1 MVRRPLSDEERTLF
15 ESAMHDSA
23 PLKKATRPH
32 KKHAPAKESA
42 RAKPCEKIM
51 EPDGAQ
57 SQQRH
62 LRRTVGIDGNT
73 AERLRRGQLEPQAR
87 LDLHGMSERDAHRA
101 LVTFVR
107 AARARKLRLLLVV
120 TGKGAGSKTKPAD
133 EMEFDLGLD
142 MRARGILRTLTPRW
156 LREPGLAEGVADV
169 REAHRRHGGSG
180 ALYVYL
186 RKGEER

>member
-1 MVRRPLSDEERTLF
+1 MVKRSLSEAERELF
-15 ESAMHDSA
+15 ETAMRDSA
-23 PLKKATRPH
+23 PLQKQSRPRKK
-32 KKHAPAKESA
+32 PASA
-42 RAKPCEKIM
+42 KSPAQTKARQEVKPEQ
-51 EPDGAQ
+51 PQ
-57 SQQRH
+57 TPQQH
-62 LRRTVGIDGNT
+62 GRRTIGIDGNT

-120 TGKGAGSKTKPAD
+120 TGKGEGGQRKSEAV
-133 EMEFDLGLD
+133 FDLGLD
-142 MRARGILRTLTPRW
+142 MQARGILRSLTPRW
-156 LREPGLAEGVADV
+156 LREPGLAGMIADV
-169 REAHRRHGGSG
+169 REAHRRHGGAG